1 MLVTYLELKSIKIR
15 IYSIYRYFLENNII
29 MDYNEIFKLSSLL
42 MLLILLVVLLGIIT
56 LNSKLKIILYSDIN
70 NSDIS
75 IKLNLKFM
83 FDLININK
91 EIYPLKEKNKKGKKK
106 KKKRKKPEKNEKKN
120 QEKGNNKNI
129 KITLSE
135 IVNIYKLV
143 RKIEIHE
150 LYSKIQFGTEYIQ
163 ITSSLYVIIN
173 SIYGMAA
180 NYLNPE
186 KMYLGVYPDFT
197 KNFIIGSF
205 KIHIEPTIKEL
216 VMILIELLKIFI
228 KNKRKAKGGKFNEG
242 NRINTEFNG
251 NNA

>member
-1 MLVTYLELKSIKIR
+1 
-15 IYSIYRYFLENNII
+15 

-75 IKLNLKFM
+75 IKLNLRFM
-83 FDLININK
+83 FDLIDINK
-91 EIYPLKEKNKKGKKK
+91 EIYPLKENNKKK
-106 KKKRKKPEKNEKKN
+106 KKKRAKYKNNEKKN

-129 KITLSE
+129 KISLSE
-135 IVNIYKLV
+135 IVKIYKLV

-150 LYSKIQFGTEYIQ
+150 LHSKIEFGTEYIQ
-163 ITSSLYVIIN
+163 VTSSLYVIIN
-173 SIYGMAA
+173 SIYGMTA

-228 KNKRKAKGGKFNEG
+228 KNKGKTKGGKFNEG
-242 NRINTEFNG
+242 NRFNTEFNG